1 MSQFAMQM
9 PGSQLVSRRPSLNV
23 YTGLMFVAVVCLGAA
38 CAMLWKAGSSVSPK
52 QGPTAPF
59 SLQDPRSIQLPR

>member
-9 PGSQLVSRRPSLNV
+9 PGSQLVARKASPNV
-23 YTGLMFVAVVCLGAA
+23 YTGLMFVAVVCLAGA
-38 CAMLWKAGSSVSPK
+38 CAMVWRAGASVSPG
-52 QGPTAPF
+52 QGFGAPF